1 MDRFKADYNQTVN
14 LHCLKV
20 FGVPETDGDGTGETR
35 AFGLD
40 SYPRVA
46 EIFLRHMDDVSWI
59 LIIKLY
65 FIER

>member
-20 FGVPETDGDGTGETR
+20 FGVPELDGDGKGDGR

-46 EIFLRHMDDVSWI
+46 EIFLRHMEDVSI
-59 LIIKLY
+59 SKIIV
-65 FIER
+65 RS

>member
-20 FGVPETDGDGTGETR
+20 FGVPEFDGDGSGETR

-46 EIFLRHMDDVSWI
+46 EIFLRHMDDVSI
-59 LIIKLY
+59 
-65 FIER
+65 FISEKIAF